1 MQSDASPF
9 AVATAPHAPT
19 PLSDEQSAVP
29 PFAAAAEAETV
40 TEPVTDA
47 PRGADA
53 TPSDV
58 GHVGRDV
65 ARGVLW
71 TAAAKW
77 GSQLV
82 VWASTIIVARILS
95 PSDYGIV
102 AMAAIFTEL
111 VSYVCELGIGQGILV
126 HRDLGP
132 GQIRQLNTLAV
143 LLGVG
148 GAAVTVLLAKTV
160 AGPLLGN
167 AKLPGVLLALSPMF
181 VATSFR
187 TVPAAL
193 LQRDLRF
200 GRLALYDTAQA
211 FILAGSTLTLAK
223 MGAGYWTL
231 VVSMLVASTLSAIGV
246 VTARPTGFARPRIS
260 ELGAV
265 LRLSRNVLAS
275 RLMWYTYARADTF
288 VVGRV
293 LGSVALGSYS
303 LAWTV
308 ANVPVDKASAV
319 LSQVVPGVFAAV
331 ARDRRTLGQY
341 FLGFTEAVALLLA
354 PPCIGLALTAPIFV
368 QVVLGARWASMATP
382 LSILAVFAAT
392 RAIMPLV
399 SQALI
404 TSGQSGRDTLY
415 NLLLLLIFPPAL
427 WFAAPHGLLWVAC
440 TWLAVLPPLFAW
452 QIGMAVHAVGRTRR
466 EYVRALMP
474 AAEACALVAGAVLA
488 TRFLLPAGTSARLQL
503 VAATAAGA
511 TVYVAFVFLRHGHKL
526 RLDYASSRAHRP
538 DQPAS
543 TWRG

>member
-1 MQSDASPF
+1 MESEASPT
-9 AVATAPHAPT
+9 ALVTLPHSPVPLPDEATT
-19 PLSDEQSAVP
+19 VP
-29 PFAAAAEAETV
+29 PFAAAAEAE
-40 TEPVTDA
+40 PVAHEGPA
-47 PRGADA
+47 PGGA
-53 TPSDV
+53 PS
-58 GHVGRDV
+58 VGRDV

-82 VWASTIIVARILS
+82 AWASTIIVARILT

-102 AMAAIFTEL
+102 AMAGIFTEL

-126 HRDLGP
+126 HRELEP
-132 GQIRQLNTLAV
+132 AQIRQLNTLAV

-148 GAAVTVLLAKTV
+148 GALLTILLALTI

-167 AKLPGVLLALSPMF
+167 PKLPGVLLVLSPMF

-200 GRLALYDTAQA
+200 GRLAVYDTAQA
-211 FILAGSTLTLAK
+211 FILAASALTLAT

-231 VVSMLVASTLSAIGV
+231 VVSMLIASTLSAIGV
-246 VTARPTGFARPRIS
+246 VSARPTGFARPRLAG
-260 ELGAV
+260 LGAV

-288 VVGRV
+288 IVGRV

-331 ARDRRTLGQY
+331 SRDRRTLGQY

-354 PPCIGLALTAPIFV
+354 PPCIGLALTAPVFV
-368 QVVLGARWASMATP
+368 QAILGARWATMATP
-382 LSILAVFAAT
+382 LSVLAVFAAT
-392 RAIMPLV
+392 RALMPLV

-415 NLLLLLIFPPAL
+415 NLLLLLVFPPAL
-427 WFAAPHGLLWVAC
+427 WFAAPHGLLWVARA
-440 TWLAVLPPLFAW
+440 WLIVLPPLFMW
-452 QIGMAVHAVGRTRR
+452 QIGMAVRAVGRTRL
-466 EYVRALMP
+466 EYLRALLP
-474 AAEACALVAGAVLA
+474 AFEACVLVAAAVLGSK
-488 TRFLLPAGTSARLQL
+488 FLLPAGASARLQL
-503 VAATAAGA
+503 AIAALAGA
-511 TVYVAFVFLRHGHKL
+511 AVYVAFVLLRHGARL
-526 RLDYASSRAHRP
+526 RALRDLTRARP
-538 DQPAS
+538 AAPAPAAA
-543 TWRG
+543 